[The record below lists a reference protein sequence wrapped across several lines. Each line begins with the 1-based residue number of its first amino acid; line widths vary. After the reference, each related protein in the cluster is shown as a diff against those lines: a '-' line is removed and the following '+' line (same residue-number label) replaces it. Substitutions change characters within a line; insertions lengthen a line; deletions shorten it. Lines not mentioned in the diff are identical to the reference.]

1 MTNWPSL
8 WRSRS
13 LYASSLVSQA
23 QYSLI
28 SVYTGLASDDP
39 NLTPIDH
46 WGVLTRRPLSTPPLV
61 HIQYIRWL
69 RHCQS
74 KMLRKLKVEDFPDF
88 SDFLEYD
95 LQICSPG
102 LLWWHCPHS
111 ACLQTWKPCKWSEL
125 SSKLKSTLMQKF
137 IIFIFWAIRKGKYG
151 TWSRSY
157 WQVNWFHPP
166 MVDMERAWHSQ
177 GPDNWN
183 VIDGIYCNLMFLSQR
198 VT

>member
-1 MTNWPSL
+1 MTSPFSTFLWCFWISLSDSNGFHFWLKWFWPLTNWPSL

-13 LYASSLVSQA
+13 PYASSLVSQA

-28 SVYTGLASDDP
+28 SVYSGLASADP

-88 SDFLEYD
+88 KDFLEYD
-95 LQICSPG
+95 LQICLPG

-111 ACLQTWKPCKWSEL
+111 ACLQTWKPCK
-125 SSKLKSTLMQKF
+125 
-137 IIFIFWAIRKGKYG
+137 
-151 TWSRSY
+151 
-157 WQVNWFHPP
+157 
-166 MVDMERAWHSQ
+166 
-177 GPDNWN
+177 
-183 VIDGIYCNLMFLSQR
+183 
-198 VT
+198 